1 MSCYWMRRSVIGCG
15 CVFWCR
21 MLWCPLC
28 MLLGIKTSTCRVP
41 CKTGY
46 NLSMFPSCPHHQCF
60 KENIYEYVLYVSMLW
75 HLTRLRV
82 WYLLWLTISRLVGV
96 KICCHKLCISLTDSS
111 SKSDSTTIVREVQ
124 ERVKEFLKNPGAK
137 REMREI
143 VERSLWDEL
152 HSLGIRPVSA
162 DSVAPMLGC

>member
-1 MSCYWMRRSVIGCG
+1 MA
-15 CVFWCR
+15 F
-21 MLWCPLC
+21 
-28 MLLGIKTSTCRVP
+28 
-41 CKTGY
+41 
-46 NLSMFPSCPHHQCF
+46 N
-60 KENIYEYVLYVSMLW
+60 
-75 HLTRLRV
+75 RLRV

-96 KICCHKLCISLTDSS
+96 KICGHKLCISLTDSS